1 MADFA
6 GKFNIEEILSYGDD
20 LVALLNDQNDV
31 QTLNQCLEHFK
42 TLQSSCF
49 DDFSNVQSSV
59 QDYEKK
65 IEACRQKTEEAKAST
80 VADDEIDILEK
91 ELGEELGKG
100 NLLMEEIRIITSE
113 INDLDRQRISVQ
125 ERKQAMKK
133 LEQQELRTQR
143 KLSMYASVT
152 DIIPNMDDQSKISG
166 HIVDRNKRVV
176 QEFEFDPTNISSFDI
191 CNGIWNMIN
200 SP

>member
-6 GKFNIEEILSYGDD
+6 GKFNIEELLSYGDD

-65 IEACRQKTEEAKAST
+65 IEACRQKTEEARTST
-80 VADDEIDILEK
+80 VSDDEIDILEK

-100 NLLMEEIRIITSE
+100 NLLMEEIR
-113 INDLDRQRISVQ
+113 
-125 ERKQAMKK
+125 
-133 LEQQELRTQR
+133 
-143 KLSMYASVT
+143 
-152 DIIPNMDDQSKISG
+152 
-166 HIVDRNKRVV
+166 
-176 QEFEFDPTNISSFDI
+176 
-191 CNGIWNMIN
+191 
-200 SP
+200 